1 MTAPK
6 HYDCVYMDRKGNRR
20 IWVTLAHDVKHVID
34 TFNEMV
40 GEGRIVSIHIAD
52 EW

>member
-6 HYDCVYMDRKGNRR
+6 HYDCVYMDRRGNRR
-20 IWVTLAHDVKHVID
+20 TWVTLANDVKHVID